1 MLMDLI
7 GTSFCE
13 VAIDE
18 ERSYVSGRM
27 DDGEDFYLKVSIVAL
42 NRLACTLCLC
52 LVFRERLTADFV
64 YYAALKWLCMY
75 PCPVHY

>member
-1 MLMDLI
+1 MLI

-27 DDGEDFYLKVSIVAL
+27 DDGEDFYLEVSIVVL
-42 NRLACTLCLC
+42 SRLTCTLL
-52 LVFRERLTADFV
+52 LYSVFGERLT
-64 YYAALKWLCMY
+64 LSILI
-75 PCPVHY
+75 